1 LTGNMLSILII
12 NILIICLGYVMH
24 EPRAEPKAKSRQVLP
39 SHRVPAHLARR
50 FHQICLGVTAEI
62 LVHEDLTPMLYG
74 VMAAIQEEPGSGQR
88 RLASRLGVDAVTLGQ
103 MIEFLERKGLV
114 KREVDPND
122 RRARQLY
129 LTRRGTDL
137 RHRLRPSLLAAQGRI
152 LEPLAKAER
161 TALLDML
168 ARVIEANDSYAR
180 PGNGRRKPLRKTNLP
195 IDGIRKRQ

>member
-1 LTGNMLSILII
+1 
-12 NILIICLGYVMH
+12 MH
-24 EPRAEPKAKSRQVLP
+24 EPRSRPNAKSTQVLP

-62 LVHEDLTPMLYG
+62 LLHEDLTPMLYG
-74 VMAAIQEEPGSGQR
+74 VMAAILEEPGSGQR
-88 RLASRLGVDAVTLGQ
+88 PLASRLGVDAVTLGQ

-114 KREVDPND
+114 KRQVDPDD

-137 RHRLRPSLLAAQGRI
+137 RHRLRPSLLAAQERI
-152 LEPLAKAER
+152 LAPLAKAER

-180 PGNGRRKPLRKTNLP
+180 PGNGRRKPRRKTDP
-195 IDGIRKRQ
+195 QPTK